1 MLWQNVRKTD
11 TKVFPS
17 HAAYRRYADYAA
29 DSSVKLVQN
38 VFNQYADAQK
48 SLDYSAIYNVARN
61 TFDKLPSGDL
71 KRIFRTAI
79 HHVIQNDPR
88 FVQSGYEIQYI
99 EPNSSGSSASPSSN
113 SNDPNL
119 AKIMHDY
126 AHNLAEDRDGDE
138 QNERPPKLQ
147 TRQETG
153 EQTTQTTSPEGAESL
168 AEQRRQAKARA
179 EKRVHEITALHN
191 LCDAVL
197 NFVIQAHEVSM
208 QDAFTKLHNQLTG
221 KHVPVV
227 YALAGKFYTTHEMG
241 LKIGRSTNI
250 EQRLTLYEKTLAQP
264 SASNL
269 WSSHT
274 VVQGFAL
281 FSADDFENGLTVA
294 YINSHIRETWYPVEA
309 IFRVLFQLEFSA
321 YNAKGEGGR
330 MREWFDFESKERL
343 FDRARKLFE
352 LISKTIS
359 HTNSWLAKTPN
370 QLRTEINKCNTVEQW
385 LNQQYQG

>member
-17 HAAYRRYADYAA
+17 HAAYRRYADYTA

-88 FVQSGYEIQYI
+88 FVQSGYEIRYI
-99 EPNSSGSSASPSSN
+99 EPNSSGSSASPSNN
-113 SNDPNL
+113 SNNPDL

-153 EQTTQTTSPEGAESL
+153 EQTTQTTSPEGTESL

-208 QDAFTKLHNQLTG
+208 QDAFTAVQKGCKVAQCYYNQG
-221 KHVPVV
+221 EV
-227 YALAGKFYTTHEMG
+227 
-241 LKIGRSTNI
+241 
-250 EQRLTLYEKTLAQP
+250 
-264 SASNL
+264 
-269 WSSHT
+269 
-274 VVQGFAL
+274 
-281 FSADDFENGLTVA
+281 DD
-294 YINSHIRETWYPVEA
+294 YINQKAGVIVESNNQIMVNNYVKDTIPVGKQFEQA
-309 IFRVLFQLEFSA
+309 ANTA
-321 YNAKGEGGR
+321 Y
-330 MREWFDFESKERL
+330 
-343 FDRARKLFE
+343 
-352 LISKTIS
+352 
-359 HTNSWLAKTPN
+359 
-370 QLRTEINKCNTVEQW
+370 
-385 LNQQYQG
+385 